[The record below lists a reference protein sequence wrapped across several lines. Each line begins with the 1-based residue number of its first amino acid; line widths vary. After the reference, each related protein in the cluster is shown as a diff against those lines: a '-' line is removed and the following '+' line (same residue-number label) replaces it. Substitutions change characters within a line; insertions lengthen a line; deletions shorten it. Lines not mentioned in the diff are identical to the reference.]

1 MENNEQIAENTNQP
15 QLPEM
20 PEIISPGDS
29 GPQIEPPKKRR
40 GRPPKNPELSEEKIG
55 ADTGAKK
62 RTYKKSAND
71 APIDSANLAKQI
83 QGVHMAAAT
92 ITGLRELVISEGE
105 SIMLAESLC
114 AVSREYGLAISGK
127 TGATIQLIAAA
138 AMIYAPRF
146 IVINERIKKNKAQ
159 TVDYSMTAKTAENGQ
174 S

>member
-1 MENNEQIAENTNQP
+1 MENTEQIEQP

-20 PEIISPGDS
+20 PEIVAPVESE
-29 GPQIEPPKKRR
+29 PQIEPPKKRR

-62 RTYKKSAND
+62 RSYKKQTND

-83 QGVHMAAAT
+83 QGVHIAAAT

-105 SIMLAESLC
+105 SVMLAESLV

-146 IVINERIKKNKAQ
+146 IVINERIKKSKAQ
-159 TVDYSMTAKTAENGQ
+159 VVDFSMKNEAPENGQ